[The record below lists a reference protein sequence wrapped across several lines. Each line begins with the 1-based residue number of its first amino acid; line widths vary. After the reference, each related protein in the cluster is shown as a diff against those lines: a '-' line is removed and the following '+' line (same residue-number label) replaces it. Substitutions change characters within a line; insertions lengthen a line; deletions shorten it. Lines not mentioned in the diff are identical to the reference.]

1 MPKGGPRQLSPLVER
16 EPAGSDRREHTV
28 VAERIDDHRDTGMVL
43 RGGSHHRRAA
53 DVDLFD
59 AFVDGGARVDGLG
72 ERIQVDDHQ
81 FERRDAEFFQRGDVV
96 HLALIGK
103 QAGADLAGAQ
113 VLDPPVEHLGEAGDL
128 FHRDDGNTL
137 AGNGFRG

>member
-1 MPKGGPRQLSPLVER
+1 MILGGGP
-16 EPAGSDRREHTV
+16 
-28 VAERIDDHRDTGMVL
+28 
-43 RGGSHHRRAA
+43 HHRRAA

-59 AFVDGGARVDGLG
+59 AFVDAGARVDGLG
-72 ERIQVDDHQ
+72 EWIQVDDHQ

-103 QAGADLAGAQ
+103 QACVHVWVQ
-113 VLDPPVEHLGEAGDL
+113 CLDPPVEHLGEAGDL
-128 FHRDDGNTL
+128 FDRDDGNAL